1 MPRLI
6 DINNAYKVLT
16 QFYNHKTDVQH
27 VALIH
32 ALSQV
37 PPVDAEPVRHGHWL
51 YGLAPY
57 ILNNPIGHYECS
69 ICGEWLAGH
78 ETNYC
83 PHCGAK
89 MR

>member
-6 DINNAYKVLT
+6 DTNKAYKVLT
-16 QFYNHKTDVQH
+16 HYYNHNTDIQH
-27 VALIH
+27 IALID

-37 PPVDAEPVRHGHWL
+37 PPVDAEPVRYGHWL
-51 YGLAPY
+51 YGSEPF
-57 ILNNPIGHYECS
+57 ILNNPLGHYECS
-69 ICGEWLAGH
+69 LCGEWLGGY